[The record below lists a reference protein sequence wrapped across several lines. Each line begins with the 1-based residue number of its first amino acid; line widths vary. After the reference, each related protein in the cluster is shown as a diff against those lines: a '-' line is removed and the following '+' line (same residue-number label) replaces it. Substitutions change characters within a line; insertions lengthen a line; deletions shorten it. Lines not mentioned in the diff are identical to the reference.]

1 MRRCVLV
8 FATALVLGAAALA
21 PNSFAE
27 DATGVVIETP
37 AALPWASLT
46 QPYSETLSASGGAAP
61 YRWALVSGSLPPGIT
76 LSSSGVVSGEP
87 ERAGTYYFTIAVQ
100 DATGAAA
107 SKSFGLVVVLPP
119 TPTISV
125 TGLSDS
131 VSPAEQLPF
140 DIGLSASYPLDIT
153 GTVTLTFDPDAV
165 NPSDDPS
172 VQFSTGGRTIDFL
185 IPAGQLSAQW
195 GAPPTLQTGTVAG
208 KIRLRLAY
216 SAAGVNLT
224 PAIAPVRT
232 ITVSR
237 SAPQIQS
244 VEVIKGGSG
253 FQVVVTGISTPRE
266 VIQAKFEFTTK
277 LTGSYQTL
285 TSTVN
290 LKSAF
295 EQWYKGEASQP
306 FGSAFVYTQPF
317 TVQGNLADIAS
328 VSVTLSNTN
337 GSSSAVSADF

>member
-8 FATALVLGAAALA
+8 FATALLLGAAALA
-21 PNSFAE
+21 PNSLAE
-27 DATGVVIETP
+27 DATAIVIESP
-37 AALPWASLT
+37 AALPWATLA
-46 QPYSETLSASGGAAP
+46 QPYSEALSASGGTAP
-61 YRWALVSGSLPPGIT
+61 YAWALVSGSLPPGIT
-76 LSSSGVVSGEP
+76 LSSGGLVSGTP
-87 ERAGTYYFTIAVQ
+87 ERPGTYYFTVAVQ
-100 DATGAAA
+100 DAAGATA
-107 SKSFGLVVVLPP
+107 SKGFGLVVSLPP
-119 TPTISV
+119 TPSISV
-125 TGLSDS
+125 TGLTDS
-131 VSPAEQLPF
+131 VSPAEQLSF

-185 IPAGQLSAQW
+185 IPAGQLSARW

-232 ITVSR
+232 ITVER
-237 SAPQIQS
+237 SAPRIQS
-244 VEVIKGGSG
+244 VELIKGGSG

-295 EQWYKGEASQP
+295 EEWYKGEASHP